1 MWKAR
6 VVQWQN
12 AGISVTSMTPTEGAL
27 AYVSGFVIP
36 KNSPNKEGAY
46 AYLDA
51 MLDKSAQEA
60 FAVDMG
66 YNPTVSNAVVAPDLN
81 KRIGFTPDEI
91 KKLVDLDYNYLNKN
105 DFQSDERPTSLLSAT
120 TLVGPATVF
129 VAAGLLVPL
138 AILFRYSF
146 DKVDARRIMIETF
159 SFDNYVKFFSDPY
172 YTGVLATTLRVAA
185 LCTVVCLAMG
195 LPLAYVLARTQ
206 SRFKNVLIMLVV
218 LPLFVGN
225 AVRAAGWMTLFGSKG
240 FLNVTL
246 MQLGIIT
253 QPLQIMFTEG
263 AVIAGIIAVNLPY
276 MVLTL
281 QSVIEGINRNVEEAA
296 FSLGAGPAT
305 MFRRVLLPLS
315 LPGILAGTIL
325 TFILGMNAY
334 ATPVLLGGPKFK
346 MMGPLVYGQFQLN
359 NWPFGASVAF
369 VLMTATLTLTATANI
384 LIQRRFRR

>member
-1 MWKAR
+1 M
-6 VVQWQN
+6 
-12 AGISVTSMTPTEGAL
+12 M
-27 AYVSGFVIP
+27 
-36 KNSPNKEGAY
+36 
-46 AYLDA
+46 
-51 MLDKSAQEA
+51 
-60 FAVDMG
+60 
-66 YNPTVSNAVVAPDLN
+66 
-81 KRIGFTPDEI
+81 
-91 KKLVDLDYNYLNKN
+91 
-105 DFQSDERPTSLLSAT
+105 
-120 TLVGPATVF
+120 
-129 VAAGLLVPL
+129 
-138 AILFRYSF
+138 
-146 DKVDARRIMIETF
+146 ETF
-159 SFDNYVKFFSDPY
+159 SLDNYVKFFSDPY

-296 FSLGAGPAT
+296 FSLGAGPTT

-334 ATPVLLGGPKFK
+334 ATPGAARRPQVQDDGAAG
-346 MMGPLVYGQFQLN
+346 VRTVSAQQLAVRRVRRVRPDDGN
-359 NWPFGASVAF
+359 AGVDGDGKHPGTAPVPA
-369 VLMTATLTLTATANI
+369 MTIERAL
-384 LIQRRFRR
+384 

>member
-1 MWKAR
+1 MA
-6 VVQWQN
+6 
-12 AGISVTSMTPTEGAL
+12 ATAT
-27 AYVSGFVIP
+27 
-36 KNSPNKEGAY
+36 
-46 AYLDA
+46 
-51 MLDKSAQEA
+51 AQ
-60 FAVDMG
+60 
-66 YNPTVSNAVVAPDLN
+66 
-81 KRIGFTPDEI
+81 
-91 KKLVDLDYNYLNKN
+91 
-105 DFQSDERPTSLLSAT
+105 FQSDEMPSSLLSAT

-146 DKVDARRIMIETF
+146 NTFEPRRMMVETF
-159 SFDNYVKFFSDPY
+159 ALDNYVKFFSDPY
-172 YTGVLATTLRVAA
+172 YTGVLWTTLRVAF

-276 MVLTL
+276 MVL
-281 QSVIEGINRNVEEAA
+281 
-296 FSLGAGPAT
+296 
-305 MFRRVLLPLS
+305 S

-369 VLMTATLTLTATANI
+369 VMMTATLGLTATANI
-384 LIQRRFRR
+384 LVQRRFRR

>member
-1 MWKAR
+1 MAT
-6 VVQWQN
+6 
-12 AGISVTSMTPTEGAL
+12 TS
-27 AYVSGFVIP
+27 SGH
-36 KNSPNKEGAY
+36 
-46 AYLDA
+46 
-51 MLDKSAQEA
+51 
-60 FAVDMG
+60 
-66 YNPTVSNAVVAPDLN
+66 
-81 KRIGFTPDEI
+81 
-91 KKLVDLDYNYLNKN
+91 
-105 DFQSDERPTSLLSAT
+105 FQSDTAPTPFLSAA

-129 VAAGLLVPL
+129 VSVGLLLPL

-146 DKVDARRIMIETF
+146 NTIDPRRIMLETF
-159 SFDNYVKFFSDPY
+159 ALDNYVKFFADPY
-172 YTGVLATTLRVAA
+172 YTGVLWTTFRVAA
-185 LCTVVCLAMG
+185 LCTVVCLIMG

-206 SRFKNVLIMLVV
+206 ARFKNVLIMLVV

-246 MQLGIIT
+246 MQFGLINE
-253 QPLQIMFTEG
+253 PLQIMYTEG
-263 AVIAGIIAVNLPY
+263 AVVAGIIAVNLPY

-296 FSLGAGPAT
+296 FSLGAGPMT

-315 LPGILAGTIL
+315 LPGILTGTIL

-369 VLMTATLTLTATANI
+369 VLMTATLGLTVTANI
-384 LIQRRFRR
+384 VLQRRFRR

>member
-1 MWKAR
+1 MA
-6 VVQWQN
+6 
-12 AGISVTSMTPTEGAL
+12 ATA
-27 AYVSGFVIP
+27 A
-36 KNSPNKEGAY
+36 
-46 AYLDA
+46 
-51 MLDKSAQEA
+51 AQ
-60 FAVDMG
+60 
-66 YNPTVSNAVVAPDLN
+66 
-81 KRIGFTPDEI
+81 
-91 KKLVDLDYNYLNKN
+91 
-105 DFQSDERPTSLLSAT
+105 FQSDEKPTSLLSAT
-120 TLVGPATVF
+120 TLLGPATVF

-138 AILFRYSF
+138 AILLRYSF
-146 DKVDARRIMIETF
+146 NQMDPRRMMVETF
-159 SFDNYVKFFSDPY
+159 SLDNYIKFFSDPY
-172 YTGVLATTLRVAA
+172 YTGVLWTTLRVAF

-246 MQLGIIT
+246 MQLGIIS
-253 QPLQIMFTEG
+253 QPMQIMFTEG
-263 AVIAGIIAVNLPY
+263 AVVAGIIAVNLPY

-369 VLMTATLTLTATANI
+369 VLMTATLGLTATANI
-384 LIQRRFRR
+384 LVQRRFRR

>member
-1 MWKAR
+1 
-6 VVQWQN
+6 
-12 AGISVTSMTPTEGAL
+12 
-27 AYVSGFVIP
+27 
-36 KNSPNKEGAY
+36 
-46 AYLDA
+46 
-51 MLDKSAQEA
+51 
-60 FAVDMG
+60 
-66 YNPTVSNAVVAPDLN
+66 
-81 KRIGFTPDEI
+81 
-91 KKLVDLDYNYLNKN
+91 
-105 DFQSDERPTSLLSAT
+105 LLSAT

-129 VAAGLLVPL
+129 VAAGLLLPL

-146 DKVDARRIMIETF
+146 NTIDPRRIMLETF
-159 SFDNYVKFFSDPY
+159 SLDNYVKFFADPY
-172 YTGVLATTLRVAA
+172 YTGVLWTTLRVAA
-185 LCTVVCLAMG
+185 LCTVICLVMG

-240 FLNVTL
+240 FLNVSL
-246 MQLGIIT
+246 MQFGVIT
-253 QPLQIMFTEG
+253 QPLQIMYTEG
-263 AVIAGIIAVNLPY
+263 AVVAGIIAVNLPY

-359 NWPFGASVAF
+359 NWPFGAAVAF
-369 VLMTATLTLTATANI
+369 VLMTATLGLTATANI
-384 LIQRRFRR
+384 LVQRRFRR